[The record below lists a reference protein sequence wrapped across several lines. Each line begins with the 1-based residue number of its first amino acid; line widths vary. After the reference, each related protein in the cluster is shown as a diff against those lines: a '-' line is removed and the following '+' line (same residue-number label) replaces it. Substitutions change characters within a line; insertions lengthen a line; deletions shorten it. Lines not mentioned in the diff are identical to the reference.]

1 MGQGCCE
8 DWCSDV
14 CCVECKLSKMR
25 RKIILALFITIML
38 GIGSYI
44 VVDYYMST
52 MITATPILPPPPP
65 DASIEVAGVVKV
77 QINEDN
83 SWETILKLVSTIL
96 VTYAG
101 IRLINKKIT

>member
-1 MGQGCCE
+1 M
-8 DWCSDV
+8 
-14 CCVECKLSKMR
+14 K
-25 RKIILALFITIML
+25 RKIILTLFITIML

-52 MITATPILPPPPP
+52 MVTTVALPPPPP

-83 SWETILKLVSTIL
+83 SWETILKLISTIL

>member
-1 MGQGCCE
+1 MR
-8 DWCSDV
+8 
-14 CCVECKLSKMR
+14 KLV
-25 RKIILALFITIML
+25 LTLFISIML
-38 GIGSYI
+38 GIGTYI
-44 VVDYYMST
+44 IVDYYMST
-52 MITATPILPPPPP
+52 QVKTLALPPPP

-101 IRLINKKIT
+101 IRLINKKIR

>member
-1 MGQGCCE
+1 M
-8 DWCSDV
+8 
-14 CCVECKLSKMR
+14 K
-25 RKIILALFITIML
+25 RKIILTLFITIML

-52 MITATPILPPPPP
+52 QVKALALPPPPP